1 MASIDINNKDCA
13 GCCLEFDYIVIG
25 TGPAGSV
32 LAKTL
37 SDNRRNS
44 VLLLEAG
51 ENNDADEPIRNS
63 TFAPLLQGLFFPNY
77 FWQGQGVPQ
86 EELNNRVFPWT
97 AGRLLGGASS
107 VNRELYVRPTP
118 SVIDKWEDLLG
129 QTWSNHAVIDRFKE
143 LEKYNGETNNPQF
156 RGFHG
161 RLDVRQAPVQP
172 TVMAEKF
179 ALAIKRA
186 TGFEE
191 ILDYNDPNTPIGPF
205 TRNQYTQEPD
215 GSRES
220 ASTAFLSPD
229 VVDEEG
235 FGVNG
240 RKLRLLTK
248 STALHVTFRGKK
260 ADGVLF
266 LKEGQCYK
274 AHARKKVI
282 VSAGFKSPALL
293 MQSGIGPADEL
304 KTSGIPVVF
313 DNPNVGQHMAN
324 HSIIPILFST
334 NPNDPPTP
342 PDDPNAHL
350 IAGAFLPDP
359 TGLNPELRQIQ
370 IEPFFSGNTLV
381 VGISPIQPNSRGTV
395 KIQTD
400 DPLKIELG
408 DEEFLDDQTDLQ
420 LLKNTFKTYVVNIA
434 AELSNIDPAYQLL
447 SPTLA
452 IINNDTQLE
461 NFIRQ
466 NLSLTF
472 HEQSTLRMAR
482 SKVDGVVNARGEV
495 FGVENLIVADNSII
509 PFTVDGNTSATAY
522 LIGLTIARLLL
533 SEKDPC
539 RDEDGRKD
547 VERCNDGEHHEEDCR
562 RDENSHTK
570 EYRAMSVISNEEWM
584 PRCRAYC
591 R

>member
-1 MASIDINNKDCA
+1 MSCHDVSEDKQDHT
-13 GCCLEFDYIVIG
+13 GCCYEYDYVVIG
-25 TGPAGSV
+25 TGPAGAT

-37 SDNRRNS
+37 SDNKRNS

-51 ENNDADEPIRNS
+51 ENNDADVPIQNS
-63 TFAPLLQGLFFPNY
+63 TFAPLLQGLFFANY
-77 FWQGQGVPQ
+77 FWQGVGVPQ

-97 AGRLLGGASS
+97 GGRLLGGASS

-129 QTWSNHAVIDRFKE
+129 STWSNEAVIQRFIE
-143 LEKYNGETNNPQF
+143 LEDYNGRTDDPQF
-156 RGFHG
+156 RGFKG

-179 ALAIKRA
+179 ALAIQRA
-186 TGFEE
+186 TGFDE
-191 ILDYNDPNTPIGPF
+191 ILDYNDPKTPIGPY

-220 ASTAFLSPD
+220 SSTAFLSPD
-229 VVDEEG
+229 VIDDKG

-240 RKLRLLTK
+240 RKLRLLTE
-248 STALHVTFRGKK
+248 STVLRVTFNGKR
-260 ADGVLF
+260 ANGVEF
-266 LKEGQCYK
+266 LKEGKCCK
-274 AHARKKVI
+274 ASARKKVI
-282 VSAGFKSPALL
+282 VSAGFKSPALM

-304 KTSGIPVVF
+304 MKAGIPVVF
-313 DNPNVGQHMAN
+313 DNPNVGNHMAN
-324 HSIIPILFST
+324 HSIIPIVFST
-334 NPNDPPTP
+334 NPNDPPIP

-359 TGLNPELRQIQ
+359 TGINPGLRQIQ
-370 IEPFFSGNTLV
+370 IEPFFSGNTLIA
-381 VGISPIQPNSRGTV
+381 GISPIQPNSRGTV
-395 KIQTD
+395 KIQSD

-408 DEEFLDDQTDLQ
+408 DEEFLDDPTDLQ

-434 AELSNIDPAYQLL
+434 AELSKIDPAYKLL
-447 SPTLA
+447 SPTLD

-461 NFIRQ
+461 SFIKQ

-495 FGVENLIVADNSII
+495 FGVENLVVADNSII

-522 LIGLTIARLLL
+522 LIGLTIAQLLL
-533 SEKDPC
+533 SEEKHCKDEAC
-539 RDEDGRKD
+539 CEKD
-547 VERCNDGEHHEEDCR
+547 KHDK
-562 RDENSHTK
+562 K
-570 EYRAMSVISNEEWM
+570 EYTCVRSLPFSEWIS
-584 PRCRAYC
+584 RH
-591 R
+591 